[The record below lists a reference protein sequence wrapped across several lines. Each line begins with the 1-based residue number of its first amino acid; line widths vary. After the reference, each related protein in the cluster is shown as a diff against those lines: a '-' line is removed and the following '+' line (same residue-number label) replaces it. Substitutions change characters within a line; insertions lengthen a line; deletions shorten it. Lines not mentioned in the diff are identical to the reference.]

1 MNEIATLSEYITD
14 HCEVSMERATSS
26 ERHPLWKRS
35 CDVID
40 DVSFACHGIQRC
52 ISTAHSGRHYLQIT
66 DEVLDDAII
75 HSSYFNALKSSR
87 RMAMVKALEKQSY
100 QLHSETL
107 SSLGVDY
114 LKQFSELDGYTV
126 EAADG
131 HFIQHAC
138 HTKKNEK
145 GKVYAAGSIYALN
158 LRNGLLRPLC
168 YVTNGTKR
176 HHEIPALRTYI
187 EANAKDS
194 DTNNKQLYV
203 YDKAVI
209 DYEWWDKQKR
219 HQKFMISV
227 LKVNSAAVFVESIS
241 FNHQDPLNIGI
252 EDYSVYQSGNAKF
265 CIICY
270 RDPETGVLH
279 KFISTLPSSINP
291 GTIALLY
298 FKRWTIEKAFNN
310 SKSDFTERKGWSPS
324 FNALNNQM
332 RFLAMTYNIMRV
344 FEETS
349 KALNP
354 ELIHPSDKKYDKALG
369 ERQKAAT
376 EKGGFVNPIFFYK
389 RITRICSF
397 TIRSLQNAIGTGKP
411 LTALMD
417 SLVRHLIPR
426 GYEIMEH

>member
-1 MNEIATLSEYITD
+1 MNEITTLSEYIAG
-14 HCEVSMERATSS
+14 HCEDSMERAISS
-26 ERHPLWKRS
+26 ERYPLWKRS
-35 CDVID
+35 CNSID
-40 DVSFACHGIQRC
+40 DVSFACHGIHRC

-66 DEVLDDAII
+66 DEIQGDVVF

-114 LKQFSELDGYTV
+114 LQQFPELDDYTV

-187 EANAKDS
+187 EASAEGI
-194 DTNNKQLYV
+194 DTKNKQLYV

-209 DYEWWDKQKR
+209 DYAWWDKQKR
-219 HQKFMISV
+219 NKNYVISV
-227 LKVNSAAVFVESIS
+227 LKENSAAVFVESIS
-241 FNHQDPLNIGI
+241 FNHHDPVNTGI
-252 EDYSVYQSGNAKF
+252 EEYSVYQSKNTKF
-265 CIICY
+265 SIVHY

-279 KFISTLPSSINP
+279 KFISTLTSSINP
-291 GTIALLY
+291 GTIAMLY

-332 RFLAMTYNIMRV
+332 RFLAITYNIMRV

-349 KALNP
+349 KAQNQ
-354 ELIHPSDKKYDKALG
+354 ELIHPSDKKYNKAL
-369 ERQKAAT
+369 EKRQEAAKR
-376 EKGGFVNPIFFYK
+376 KGCFINPLFFHK

-397 TIRSLQNAIGTGKP
+397 TIRSLQNAISTGKP
-411 LTALMD
+411 LIALKD
-417 SLVRHLIPR
+417 SLARHLVLR
-426 GYEIMEH
+426 SYEVMEH